1 MKSLFLKRLLNNKSA
16 VIGGVI
22 VIIVIM
28 CALLAPVISPYDPYT
43 MNMPDRLQGPGGS
56 HLLGTD
62 QFGRDLLTRLIYGAK
77 VSLQVGVIAV
87 GLAMFVGVFLG
98 LIAGYYGGW
107 TDKIIM
113 RFVDIF
119 LAFPII
125 LLAIAFV
132 AALGPNTRNVMLAL
146 GMVYWTSYT
155 RVVRSSVLSIKEE
168 EYIMAAITT
177 GASDIR
183 IIFTYIL
190 PNALAP
196 IIVMATLGLG
206 TAIIS
211 ESTLSFLGLGVQPPT
226 ASWGSTLAFGLKFI
240 RDAPYLSIFPGLA
253 IMLTVLGFN
262 LLGNGLRDVT
272 APKLTRK

>member
-1 MKSLFLKRLLNNKSA
+1 MKSVFLRRLMNNKSA
-16 VIGGVI
+16 VIGGVVIII
-22 VIIVIM
+22 VIISAIF
-28 CALLAPVISPYDPYT
+28 APVISPYDPYE
-43 MNMPDRLQGPGGS
+43 MNMPGRLQEPDGI
-56 HLLGTD
+56 HILGTD
-62 QFGRDLLTRLIYGAK
+62 QFGRDLLTRLIYGAR

-87 GLAMFVGVFLG
+87 GLSMFVGVFLG
-98 LIAGYYGGW
+98 LVAGYYGGW
-107 TDKIIM
+107 IDRIIM

-132 AALGPNTRNVMLAL
+132 AALGPSTKNVMLAL
-146 GMVYWTSYT
+146 GMIYWTNYA

-168 EYIMAAITT
+168 EYILAAITT
-177 GASDIR
+177 GAGDFR

-226 ASWGSTLAFGLKFI
+226 ASWGSTLSFGLKFL
-240 RDAPYLSIFPGLA
+240 RDAPHLSVFPGLA

-262 LLGNGLRDVT
+262 LLGNGIRDIT
-272 APKLTRK
+272 DPRLTRK